1 MGRIGRRVLAIPA
14 EVEIKIDDG
23 KIQVKGPKGTLTQE
37 YLPVV
42 KPTIVGKMKV
52 EDQKFYVL
60 CETDDRKA
68 LALQGTY
75 NALVKNMIAGVTNG
89 FQKELDLIGI
99 GYRASMQGKKL
110 QIQVGYSHPVEFEP
124 APGIEFAVA
133 GNTRVI
139 IKGPDRQQVGQ
150 VAAEIRKTREVEP
163 YKGKG
168 IKYKDEVVRRKAG
181 KAAKAAA
188 GGTAGA

>member
-1 MGRIGRRVLAIPA
+1 MGRIGKRILAVPA
-14 EVEIKIDDG
+14 GVEVKIDDG
-23 KIQVKGPKGTLTQE
+23 RVQVKGPKGTLTQE

-42 KPTIVGKMKV
+42 KMKV
-52 EDQKFYVL
+52 EDHKFYSV
-60 CETDDRKA
+60 CETDDRQV

-75 NALVKNMIAGVTNG
+75 NALVKNMIVGVTAG

-99 GYRASMQGKKL
+99 GYRAAMQGKKL
-110 QIQVGYSHPVEFEP
+110 VVQIGYSHPVEFDP
-124 APGIEFAVA
+124 PPGIEFEVK

-139 IKGPDRQQVGQ
+139 VKGADRQQVGQ
-150 VAAEIRKTREVEP
+150 LAAVIRKTREIEP

-168 IKYKDEVVRRKAG
+168 IKYLNETVRRKAG

-188 GGTAGA
+188 GGAVGA